1 MRDRFNELRSLAMQL
16 HPAAASQMHQG
27 EGPPCP
33 SSPRGALA
41 GAHDLEAPLAGGP
54 LGASSQGPPEGAFL
68 AAYFQKVDVLKAALA
83 EIGEK
88 VNHLQALKTR
98 VVEATNPDEEK
109 DLSHELHKVLDSA
122 TLLTQKCKR
131 ALDVLKAEN
140 KAFAEAESG
149 SLSKVS
155 ELQIRTNLHQ
165 TLAAQLQQQI
175 QLLQVRQADYRLQ
188 VKKKVLRQI
197 KIGLSVRVVIGRTQ
211 HSGFYPEAVDAEI
224 EGMVDS
230 GELTATTAIKM
241 RVTGSHQT
249 LRNATADI
257 QDKYRDI
264 RRLEQSVAELH
275 QMFVEL
281 SFLVEAQGEMVEHIQ
296 YSVSQAKEYTGF
308 AAKAEKELLQA
319 RRNQKSAKARM
330 FWITVILIVLATL
343 VLVPVFVT
351 LLK

>member
-1 MRDRFNELRSLAMQL
+1 MRDRFNELRALAMQL
-16 HPAAASQMHQG
+16 HPAAAAQMHQG
-27 EGPPCP
+27 EGLPGP
-33 SSPRGALA
+33 SSPRGGAPTGAL
-41 GAHDLEAPLAGGP
+41 DLEAPSAGAP
-54 LGASSQGPPEGAFL
+54 SQRPPEGAFL

-88 VNHLQALKTR
+88 VDHLQALKTR

-122 TLLTQKCKR
+122 TLLTHKCKR

-140 KAFAEAESG
+140 RAFAEAESG

-165 TLAAQLQQQI
+165 TLAAQLQQQV
-175 QLLQVRQADYRLQ
+175 QLLQVRQAGYRLQ

-197 KIGLSVRVVIGRTQ
+197 KIV
-211 HSGFYPEAVDAEI
+211 FPEAVDAEI
-224 EGMVDS
+224 EGLVDS
-230 GELTATTAIKM
+230 GELTAATAIKM
-241 RVTGSHQT
+241 RVTGTHQT

-296 YSVSQAKEYTGF
+296 YSVSQAKEYT
-308 AAKAEKELLQA
+308 AKAEKELLQA

-330 FWITVILIVLATL
+330 FWISVILIVLATL

>member
-1 MRDRFNELRSLAMQL
+1 MRDRFHELRALALQL
-16 HPAAASQMHQG
+16 HPAAAAQMHQG
-27 EGPPCP
+27 EGP
-33 SSPRGALA
+33 RGLLA
-41 GAHDLEAPLAGGP
+41 EGAPGEGADLEASLAGGP
-54 LGASSQGPPEGAFL
+54 SGGGPQGGPSEEPPEGSGFL
-68 AAYFQKVDVLKAALA
+68 TEYFRKVDVLKAALG
-83 EIGEK
+83 EIAEK
-88 VNHLQALKTR
+88 VDHLQALKTR
-98 VVEATNPDEEK
+98 VVEATNPDEER

-122 TLLTQKCKR
+122 TLLTQKTKR
-131 ALDVLKAEN
+131 ALDALKAEN
-140 KAFAEAESG
+140 RMFADSEKG
-149 SLSKVS
+149 SPATVS
-155 ELQIRTNLHQ
+155 ELRIRQNLHL

-175 QLLQVRQADYRLQ
+175 QLLQMRQADYRLQ

-197 KIGLSVRVVIGRTQ
+197 KIV
-211 HSGFYPEAVDAEI
+211 YPEAVDAEI
-224 EGMVDS
+224 EGLVDS

-241 RVTGSHQT
+241 RVSGTHQA

-264 RRLEQSVAELH
+264 RRLEQSVSELH

-296 YSVSQAKEYTGF
+296 FSVSQAKEYT
-308 AAKAEKELLQA
+308 AKAEKELLQA

-330 FWITVILIVLATL
+330 FWITVILVVLATL

>member
-1 MRDRFNELRSLAMQL
+1 MRDRFNELRALAMQL
-16 HPAAASQMHQG
+16 HPAAASQMHHG
-27 EGPPCP
+27 EGPPVP
-33 SSPRGALA
+33 SSPRGALT

-54 LGASSQGPPEGAFL
+54 LGAPSQGPPEGGFL

-88 VNHLQALKTR
+88 VDHLQALKTR

-131 ALDVLKAEN
+131 ALDVIKAEN
-140 KAFAEAESG
+140 RAFAEAEGG
-149 SLSKVS
+149 SLSKVA
-155 ELQIRTNLHQ
+155 ELQIRSNLHQ

-175 QLLQVRQADYRLQ
+175 QLLQ
-188 VKKKVLRQI
+188 
-197 KIGLSVRVVIGRTQ
+197 
-211 HSGFYPEAVDAEI
+211 
-224 EGMVDS
+224 
-230 GELTATTAIKM
+230 
-241 RVTGSHQT
+241 SHQT

-296 YSVSQAKEYTGF
+296 YSVSQAKEYTGD
-308 AAKAEKELLQA
+308 
-319 RRNQKSAKARM
+319 
-330 FWITVILIVLATL
+330 
-343 VLVPVFVT
+343 
-351 LLK
+351 